1 MSESDRS
8 IDEYHNKSVVIP
20 KPEEP
25 LDPAY
30 IDM

>member
-8 IDEYHNKSVVIP
+8 RDDHNKSVIIT
-20 KPEEP
+20 KPDEP